1 MPNVSNG
8 KTASPFTHRMCIQP
22 DRMFVDCACTLAHW
36 SQTHSYQTFVL
47 AGTYVEWMQWH
58 QSICRGIVS
67 VWRTMTSSE
76 WWDDSHSMTRN
87 GILYVGRLAVA
98 ALYEDTHKY
107 CSTMPVKWFQTSSM
121 AVIPSSL
128 EGILQGCRPTAVHSQ
143 TSCLKPSFRSQ
154 TIKAHLQTSKN
165 IQA

>member
-1 MPNVSNG
+1 MYSARQNVCRLCMYASTLVADSFIPNVRIG
-8 KTASPFTHRMCIQP
+8 RHLCW
-22 DRMFVDCACTLAHW
+22 VDAVTSIYMQRYRICMKNDDIFW
-36 SQTHSYQTFVL
+36 MMGWQSQHDS
-47 AGTYVEWMQWH
+47 QW
-58 QSICRGIVS
+58 
-67 VWRTMTSSE
+67 
-76 WWDDSHSMTRN
+76 DS
-87 GILYVGRLAVA
+87 YVGRLAVA

-107 CSTMPVKWFQTSSM
+107 DWSTTPVKWFQTSSM

-128 EGILQGCRPTAVHSQ
+128 EGILQGCRPTADHSQ